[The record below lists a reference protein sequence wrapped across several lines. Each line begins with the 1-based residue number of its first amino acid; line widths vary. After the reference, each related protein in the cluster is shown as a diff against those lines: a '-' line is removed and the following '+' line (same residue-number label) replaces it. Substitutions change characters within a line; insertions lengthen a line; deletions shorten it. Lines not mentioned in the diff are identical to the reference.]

1 MHLLRRWVVV
11 SVVLLALG
19 ACGGGDL
26 VLPNE
31 GQPAQVEGKSGDS
44 QTGTILEPLADSLVV
59 KVTDRFGNPVP
70 GIEISWSAGD
80 GGEVRPATAVTG
92 LDGLAATQRILG
104 AEPGSYATTAV
115 APVLPED
122 AVTFTTTAV
131 AAKLTLT
138 TQPPST
144 ASSGVLLDPQPV
156 LQLQDPS
163 GTPLAREGVTVSV
176 QIASGPGSLTGT
188 TSRTTDAGGNVAF
201 TDLVIAG
208 APGARTLI
216 FAASGYAPATSTPI
230 SIGVG
235 APSSVAAAAGTG
247 QTVPA
252 GTAVPV
258 RPAVIVRDAGG
269 TPVASAAVTFAVT
282 SGGGSVTAGTATTG
296 TDGIATVGSWTLGSS
311 AGPNSLQATV
321 DAAGVSG
328 NPVTF
333 SATATAGPA
342 SADKSSVSAAPGT
355 IAASG
360 GSTTATITIVVRD
373 GSNNP
378 LAGQSVSL
386 TATGAGVTLTQPAPT
401 NAAGTTTGTLSAT
414 ATGPHEITAVT
425 GGVTLGTATVTVTAG
440 PPSGARTSVAVPNG
454 AVGTPTEIL
463 IALQDEFGNALPDAK
478 GQIAVNVSGAN
489 SVGSVGVDDVG
500 GGNYRAVYTPTA
512 AGNDLV
518 SVTVGGQVVV
528 GSPFT
533 STVAAGPADAN
544 HTTANVPKEV
554 GLFNPNENPVH
565 ITVSTA
571 DALGNPVGH
580 GGSQVTITVRR
591 DNDVV
596 AVPAVTDVGDGTYTA
611 TWTAQSAAN
620 NYRVSITLNGTEIK
634 DSPFQVK
641 VTLF

>member
-1 MHLLRRWVVV
+1 MHLSRRLVV
-11 SVVLLALG
+11 SALSLALG

-31 GQPAQVEGKSGDS
+31 GQPAQVEGISGDA

-80 GGEVRPATAVTG
+80 GGEVRPATSVTG
-92 LDGLAATQRILG
+92 VNGMAATQRILG
-104 AEPGSYATTAV
+104 AEPGTYATTAV
-115 APVLPED
+115 TSALPED
-122 AVTFTTTAV
+122 AVSFTTTAV

-138 TQPPST
+138 TQPPSV

-163 GTPLAREGVTVSV
+163 GAPLAREGVTVSV

-188 TSRTTDAGGNVAF
+188 TSRATDAGGSVAF
-201 TDLVIAG
+201 TDLAIAG

-230 SIGVG
+230 SIDVG
-235 APSSVAAAAGTG
+235 APAVVAAAAGTG
-247 QTVPA
+247 QTAPA

-269 TPVASAAVTFAVT
+269 TPVASVAVTFAVT

-311 AGPNSLQATV
+311 TGPNSLQATV

-360 GSTTATITIVVRD
+360 GSTTATITVVVRD
-373 GSNNP
+373 SRNNP

-386 TATGAGVTLTQPAPT
+386 TATGDGVTLIQPGPT

-414 ATGPHEITAVT
+414 VAGPHVITAVT
-425 GGVTLGTATVTVTAG
+425 GGVTLGSATVTVTAG
-440 PPSGARTSVAVPNG
+440 PPSGARTTVTVPNG
-454 AVGTPTEIL
+454 TAGTPTEIL

-478 GQIAVNVSGAN
+478 GQIAVSVSGAN
-489 SVGSVGVDDVG
+489 NVGSVGVDDLG
-500 GGNYRAVYTPTA
+500 GGSYRAVYTPTA
-512 AGNDLV
+512 AGTDQV

-533 STVAAGPADAN
+533 STVAAGPADAS
-544 HTTANVPKEV
+544 HTTADVPKEV

-565 ITVSTA
+565 ITVTTR
-571 DALGNPVGH
+571 DVRGNLVGH

-591 DNDVV
+591 DNNVV

-620 NYRVSITLNGTEIK
+620 NYRVSITLNGNEIK
-634 DSPFQVK
+634 DSPFSVK

>member
-1 MHLLRRWVVV
+1 MELSRRLVA
-11 SVVLLALG
+11 SVLSLALG

-31 GQPAQVEGKSGDS
+31 GQPAQVEGISGNA

-59 KVTDRFGNPVP
+59 KVTDRFGSPVP

-80 GGEVRPATAVTG
+80 GGEVRPTTSVTG
-92 LDGLAATQRILG
+92 VNGMAATQRILG

-115 APVLPED
+115 TAALPED

-131 AAKLTLT
+131 AAKLALT
-138 TQPPST
+138 TEPPST
-144 ASSGVLLDPQPV
+144 AASGVLLDPQPV

-188 TSRTTDAGGNVAF
+188 TSRATDAGGNVAF
-201 TDLVIAG
+201 TDLAIAG

-216 FAASGYAPATSTPI
+216 FAAVGYASATSTPI

-235 APSSVAAAAGTG
+235 APAAVAAAAGTG

-269 TPVASAAVTFAVT
+269 TPVASVAVTFAVT
-282 SGGGSVTAGTATTG
+282 SGGGSVTAATSSTG

-311 AGPNSLQATV
+311 AGPNALQATV

-333 SATATAGPA
+333 TATATAGPA

-360 GSTTATITIVVRD
+360 GGTTATITVVVRD
-373 GSNNP
+373 SRNNP

-386 TATGAGVTLTQPAPT
+386 TATGAGVTLIQPGAT

-414 ATGPHEITAVT
+414 AAGPHVVTAVT
-425 GGVTLGTATVTVTAG
+425 GGVTLGTATVTVTPG
-440 PPSGARTSVAVPNG
+440 PPSGTRTSVTVPNG
-454 AVGTPTEIL
+454 AVTTATEIS

-478 GQIAVNVSGAN
+478 GQISVSVSGAN
-489 SVGSVGVDDVG
+489 SVGNVGVDDLG
-500 GGNYRAVYTPTA
+500 GGSYRAPYTPTK
-512 AGNDLV
+512 AGTDLV
-518 SVTVGGQVVV
+518 SVTVGGQVVA

-533 STVAAGPADAN
+533 SVVAAGPADAN

-565 ITVSTA
+565 ITVTTA

-591 DNDVV
+591 DNDDV
-596 AVPAVTDVGDGTYTA
+596 AAPVVTDVGDGTYTA
-611 TWTAQSAAN
+611 TWSPQSTGN
-620 NYRVSITLNGTEIK
+620 HYKVSITLNGTEIK
-634 DSPFQVK
+634 GSPFDVK

>member
-1 MHLLRRWVVV
+1 MHLSRRLVA
-11 SVVLLALG
+11 SALSLALG

-26 VLPNE
+26 LLPNE
-31 GQPAQVEGKSGDS
+31 GQPARVEGVSGDA

-70 GIEISWSAGD
+70 GIEISWSSAD
-80 GGEVRPATAVTG
+80 GGEVRPATSVTG
-92 LDGLAATQRILG
+92 VNGMAATQLVLG
-104 AEPGSYATTAV
+104 SQPGSYRTTAV
-115 APVLPED
+115 VPSLPED
-122 AVTFTTTAV
+122 AVAFTTTAV
-131 AAKLTLT
+131 AAKLALT

-188 TSRTTDAGGNVAF
+188 TSRITDAGGSVAF

-235 APSSVAAAAGTG
+235 APSVVAAAAGTG
-247 QTVPA
+247 QTAPA

-269 TPVASAAVTFAVT
+269 TPVASVAVTFAVT
-282 SGGGSVTAGTATTG
+282 SGGGSVTGGAAMTG

-321 DAAGVSG
+321 DADGVSG

-333 SATATAGPA
+333 NATAAAGPA
-342 SADKSSVSAAPGT
+342 SADKSSISAAPGT
-355 IAASG
+355 IAASQ
-360 GSTTATITIVVRD
+360 GSVTATITVVVRD
-373 GSNNP
+373 SRNNP

-386 TATGAGVTLTQPAPT
+386 TATGAGVTLTQPGPT

-414 ATGPHEITAVT
+414 ATGPHVITAVT
-425 GGVTLGTATVTVTAG
+425 GGVTLGSATVTVTPGA
-440 PPSGARTSVAVPNG
+440 PSAARTSVTVPNG
-454 AVGTPTEIL
+454 TVEMPTEVL
-463 IALQDEFGNALPDAK
+463 IALQDEFGNPLPDSK
-478 GQIAVNVSGAN
+478 GQIAVSVSGAN
-489 SVGSVGVDDVG
+489 TVASVGIDDLG
-500 GGNYRAVYTPTA
+500 GGSYRADYTPHV
-512 AGNDLV
+512 AGIDQV
-518 SVTVGGQVVV
+518 SVTVAGAAVA

-533 STVAAGPADAN
+533 STVAAGPADPG
-544 HTTANVPKEV
+544 HTTADVPKEV
-554 GLFNPNENPVH
+554 ALFNPTENPVH
-565 ITVSTA
+565 VTVRTA
-571 DALGNPVGH
+571 DKHGNPVGH
-580 GGSQVTITVRR
+580 GGSQVTITVQR
-591 DNDVV
+591 DRDVI

-611 TWTAQSAAN
+611 SWTFPSAAN
-620 NYRVSITLNGTEIK
+620 NYRVYITLNGSEIK
-634 DSPFQVK
+634 DSPFSVK

>member
-11 SVVLLALG
+11 SVVPLALG

-31 GQPAQVEGKSGDS
+31 GQPAQVEGISGDA
-44 QTGTILEPLADSLVV
+44 QTGTILEPLADSMVV

-80 GGEVRPATAVTG
+80 GGEVRPATSVTG
-92 LDGLAATQRILG
+92 VNGMAATQRILG
-104 AEPGSYATTAV
+104 GEPGTYATTAV
-115 APVLPED
+115 ASVLPED
-122 AVTFTTTAV
+122 AVSFTTTAV

-138 TQPPST
+138 TQPPSV

-188 TSRTTDAGGNVAF
+188 TSQVTDAAGTVAF
-201 TDLVIAG
+201 TDLAIAG

-216 FAASGYAPATSTPI
+216 FAASGYASATSTPI

-235 APSSVAAAAGTG
+235 APAVVAAAAGTG
-247 QTVPA
+247 QTAPA

-269 TPVASAAVTFAVT
+269 TPVASVVVTFAVT

-311 AGPNSLQATV
+311 TGPNSLQATV
-321 DAAGVSG
+321 DATGVSG

-333 SATATAGPA
+333 NATATAGPA

-355 IAASG
+355 IAASQG
-360 GSTTATITIVVRD
+360 TTTATITVVVRD
-373 GSNNP
+373 SRSNP
-378 LAGQSVSL
+378 LAGQVVSL
-386 TATGAGVTLTQPAPT
+386 TATGDGVTLTQPGPT

-414 ATGPHEITAVT
+414 AAGPHVITALT
-425 GGVTLGTATVTVTAG
+425 GGVTLGSATVTVTPG
-440 PPSGARTSVAVPNG
+440 PPSGAGTTVTVPNG
-454 AVGTPTEIL
+454 AAGVPTEIL
-463 IALQDEFGNALPDAK
+463 IALKDEFGNALPDAK
-478 GQIAVNVSGAN
+478 GQIAVSVSGAN
-489 SVGSVGVDDVG
+489 NVGSVGVDDLG
-500 GGNYRAVYTPTA
+500 GGGYRAVYTPTT
-512 AGNDLV
+512 AGIDQV

-544 HTTANVPKEV
+544 HTTADVPKEV
-554 GLFNPNENPVH
+554 GLFDPTENPVH
-565 ITVSTA
+565 ITVRTA
-571 DALGNPVGH
+571 DVFGNPVGH

-591 DNDVV
+591 DKDVV

-611 TWTAQSAAN
+611 TWTAQSASN
-620 NYRVSITLNGTEIK
+620 KYRVSITLNGNEIK
-634 DSPFQVK
+634 DSPFSVK

>member
-1 MHLLRRWVVV
+1 MQLLRCWVVV

-31 GQPAQVEGKSGDS
+31 GQPAQVEGISGDA

-70 GIEISWSAGD
+70 GIEISWSANGS
-80 GGEVRPATAVTG
+80 GEVRPATAVTG
-92 LDGLAATQRILG
+92 VNGLAATQRILG
-104 AEPGSYATTAV
+104 SEPGSYATTAV
-115 APVLPED
+115 ASVLPED
-122 AVTFTTTAV
+122 AVSFTTTAV

-144 ASSGVLLDPQPV
+144 ASSGLLLDPQPV
-156 LQLQDPS
+156 LQLQDPG

-188 TSRTTDAGGNVAF
+188 TSRTTDAGGSVAF

-216 FAASGYAPATSTPI
+216 FAASGYASATSTPI

-235 APSSVAAAAGTG
+235 APSAVAAAAGAG
-247 QTVPA
+247 QNAPA

-269 TPVASAAVTFAVT
+269 TPVASVAVTFAVT
-282 SGGGSVTAGTATTG
+282 SGGGSVTGESATTG
-296 TDGIATVGSWTLGSS
+296 TDGIATVGSWTLGTST
-311 AGPNSLQATV
+311 GPNTLQATV
-321 DAAGVSG
+321 GAEGVSG

-333 SATATAGPA
+333 NATATAGPA
-342 SADKSSVSAAPGT
+342 SADKSSVSAAPSSIVASQGT
-355 IAASG
+355 S
-360 GSTTATITIVVRD
+360 TATITVVVRD
-373 GSNNP
+373 SRNNP

-386 TATGAGVTLTQPAPT
+386 AATGDGVTLTQPGPT
-401 NAAGTTTGTLSAT
+401 NSAGTTTATLSAT
-414 ATGPHEITAVT
+414 AVGPHVVTAVT
-425 GGVTLGTATVTVTAG
+425 GGVTLGTATVTVTPGA
-440 PPSGARTSVAVPNG
+440 PSPSRTSVTVPNG
-454 AVGTPTEIL
+454 AVDTPTEIS
-463 IALQDEFGNALPDAK
+463 IALQDEFGNVLPDAK
-478 GQIAVNVSGAN
+478 GQIAVGVSGAN
-489 SVGSVGVDDVG
+489 NVGSVGVDDLG
-500 GGNYRAVYTPTA
+500 GGNYRAVYTPTT
-512 AGNDLV
+512 AGIDQV
-518 SVTVGGQVVV
+518 SVTVAGQAVV

-533 STVAAGPADAN
+533 STVAAGAADPG
-544 HTTANVPKEV
+544 HTTADVPKEV
-554 GLFNPNENPVH
+554 GLLNPTENPVH
-565 ITVSTA
+565 ITVRTA
-571 DALGNPVGH
+571 DARGNPVGH
-580 GGSQVTITVRR
+580 GGSQVTITVRLGK
-591 DNDVV
+591 DVV

-611 TWTAQSAAN
+611 TWTAQTTAN

-634 DSPFQVK
+634 DSPFSVK

>member
-1 MHLLRRWVVV
+1 MHLSRRLVA
-11 SVVLLALG
+11 SALSLALG

-26 VLPNE
+26 TLTNE
-31 GQPAQVEGKSGDS
+31 GQPTQVEGISGDF

-70 GIEISWSAGD
+70 GIEISWSAEG
-80 GGEVRPATAVTG
+80 GGEVQPATVATG
-92 LDGLAATQRILG
+92 VNGMAATQRVLG
-104 AEPGSYATTAV
+104 FQPGSYGTTAV
-115 APVLPED
+115 ASALPED
-122 AVTFTTTAV
+122 AVRFTTTAV
-131 AAKLTLT
+131 AAKLALT
-138 TQPPST
+138 TEPPST

-188 TSRTTDAGGNVAF
+188 TSRTTDAGGSVAF

-216 FAASGYAPATSTPI
+216 FAALGYAPATSTPI

-235 APSSVAAAAGTG
+235 APSVVAAAAGTG
-247 QTVPA
+247 QTAPA

-269 TPVASAAVTFAVT
+269 TPVASVAVTFAVT
-282 SGGGSVTAGTATTG
+282 SGGGSVTGGAATTG

-321 DAAGVSG
+321 DADGVSG

-333 SATATAGPA
+333 NATAAAGPA

-355 IAASG
+355 IAASQ
-360 GSTTATITIVVRD
+360 GSTTATITVVVRD
-373 GSNNP
+373 SRNNP

-386 TATGAGVTLTQPAPT
+386 AATGAGVTLTQPGPT

-414 ATGPHEITAVT
+414 VTGPHVITAVT
-425 GGVTLGTATVTVTAG
+425 GGVTLGSATVTVTPGA
-440 PPSGARTSVAVPNG
+440 PSAARTSVTVPNG
-454 AVGTPTEIL
+454 TVEIPTEVL
-463 IALQDEFGNALPDAK
+463 IALQDEFGNALPDSK
-478 GQIAVNVSGAN
+478 GQIVVSVSGAN
-489 SVGSVGVDDVG
+489 TVGSVGIDDLG
-500 GGNYRAVYTPTA
+500 GGSYRADYTPNA
-512 AGNDLV
+512 AGIDQV
-518 SVTVGGQVVV
+518 SVTVAGLAVV

-533 STVAAGPADAN
+533 STVAAGAADPG
-544 HTTANVPKEV
+544 HTTADVPKEV
-554 GLFNPNENPVH
+554 ALVNPTENPVH
-565 ITVSTA
+565 ITVRTA
-571 DALGNPVGH
+571 DKHGNPVGH
-580 GGSQVTITVRR
+580 GGSQVTITVQR
-591 DNDVV
+591 DNNVV
-596 AVPAVTDVGDGTYTA
+596 VVPPVTDVGDGTYTA
-611 TWTAQSAAN
+611 SWTFPSAAN
-620 NYRVSITLNGTEIK
+620 NYRVHITLNGTEIK
-634 DSPFQVK
+634 DSPFSVK

>member
-1 MHLLRRWVVV
+1 MHLSRPFVASALSLV
-11 SVVLLALG
+11 LG

-31 GQPAQVEGKSGDS
+31 GQPDKVEGISGDA
-44 QTGTILEPLADSLVV
+44 QTGTILEPLRDSLVV

-70 GIEISWSAGD
+70 GIEISWSAED

-92 LDGLAATQRILG
+92 VNGMAATQRILG
-104 AEPGSYATTAV
+104 SEPGSYGTTAV

-122 AVTFTTTAV
+122 AVSFTTTAV

-144 ASSGVLLDPQPV
+144 ASSGVPLDPQPV
-156 LQLQDPS
+156 IQLQDPS

-176 QIASGPGSLTGT
+176 QIASGPGTLTGT
-188 TSRTTDAGGNVAF
+188 TSRATDAGGSVAF
-201 TDLVIAG
+201 TDLAIAG

-216 FAASGYAPATSTPI
+216 FASSGYAPATSTPI

-235 APSSVAAAAGTG
+235 APSTVAVAAGAG

-269 TPVASAAVTFAVT
+269 TPVAGVGVSFVVT
-282 SGGGSVTAGTATTG
+282 SGGGSVTGGAATTG
-296 TDGIATVGSWTLGSS
+296 TDGIATVGSWTLGTS

-321 DAAGVSG
+321 GADGVSG

-333 SATATAGPA
+333 SATAEAGPA
-342 SADKSSVSAAPGT
+342 SAEKSSVSAAPGT
-355 IAASG
+355 IAASQG
-360 GSTTATITIVVRD
+360 TTTATITVVVRD
-373 GSNNP
+373 SRSNP

-386 TATGAGVTLTQPAPT
+386 AATGAGVTLTQPGPT

-414 ATGPHEITAVT
+414 AAGPHVVTALT
-425 GGVTLGTATVTVTAG
+425 GGVTLGPVTITVTPGA
-440 PPSGARTSVAVPNG
+440 PSPARTSVTVPNG
-454 AVGTPTEIL
+454 IAGTPTEVL
-463 IALQDEFGNALPDAK
+463 IALQDEFGNAVAGAK
-478 GQIAVNVSGAN
+478 EQIAVSVSGAN
-489 SVGSVGVDDVG
+489 PVDHAGVEDLG
-500 GGNYRAVYTPTA
+500 GGSYRAVYTPKST
-512 AGNDLV
+512 GTDQV
-518 SVTVGGQVVV
+518 SVTVAAQGVV

-533 STVAAGPADAN
+533 STVAADAADAN
-544 HTTANVPKEV
+544 HTTADVPKEV
-554 GLFNPNENPVH
+554 GLFDPTENPVH

-571 DALGNPVGH
+571 DKFGNPVGH

-591 DNDVV
+591 DNNVV
-596 AVPAVTDVGDGTYTA
+596 AVPPVTDVGDGTYTA
-611 TWTAQSAAN
+611 TWTVESTAN
-620 NYRVSITLNGTEIK
+620 NYRVYITLNGIEIK
-634 DSPFQVK
+634 DSPFSVK